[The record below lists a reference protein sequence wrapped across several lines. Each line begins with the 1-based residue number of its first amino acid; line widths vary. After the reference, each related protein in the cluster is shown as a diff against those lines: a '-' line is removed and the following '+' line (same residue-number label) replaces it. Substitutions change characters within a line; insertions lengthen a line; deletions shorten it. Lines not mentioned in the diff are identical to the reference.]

1 MWRGGSFEFE
11 VVLMI
16 VALVGF
22 AVVVLAFVVA
32 EVVAVEVAVAI
43 AVVVRSHLPV

>member
-1 MWRGGSFEFE
+1 MPL
-11 VVLMI
+11 V

-22 AVVVLAFVVA
+22 AVIVIAFVVA
-32 EVVAVEVAVAI
+32 EGVACEVAVAI